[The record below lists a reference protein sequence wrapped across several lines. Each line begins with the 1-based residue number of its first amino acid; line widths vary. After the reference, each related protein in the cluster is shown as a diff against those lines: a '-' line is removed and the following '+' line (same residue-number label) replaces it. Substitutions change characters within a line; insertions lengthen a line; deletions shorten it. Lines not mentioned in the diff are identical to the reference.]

1 MIRWVITKHKHNDY
15 KYLTVLSDFC
25 VKQLR
30 DIEINIAYLD
40 SSLTP
45 LMDFFNYS
53 KTVVTNEGLNF
64 KRKWDRGFTIDNCSR
79 LCCGTYRVHSILR
92 GISNNIVILN
102 DFNCCPERTQL
113 EIANCYF
120 PMWASNLCTTVIVT
134 VDESKPNGKIIDD
147 LIKQYGCSHT

>member
-40 SSLTP
+40 SSVTP

-64 KRKWDRGFTIDNCSR
+64 KRKWDRGFTIDNCCR

-102 DFNCCPERTQL
+102 DFNCCPQATQV

-120 PMWASNLCTTVIVT
+120 PMWASCLCTTVIVT
-134 VDESKPNGKIIDD
+134 IDESKPNGKIIDD